1 MLKFK
6 TNYFTSYCL
15 LLLYILLNISSCS
28 SSGIDNSVE
37 QEIEE
42 GGNQE
47 ETITNAQT
55 IGLNF
60 NEQLQFVDIPQIS
73 ATNTD
78 WVRGFV
84 EFFQL
89 YENRELLNT
98 DERIT
103 KFLTLKPSGFKT
115 VLSLKF
121 QFRGIDY
128 PAPNS
133 QELNDYLDYMDVVL
147 DRIWNGTDIIIVG
160 NEPFIETDEVDFG
173 DNMYN
178 FYVKA
183 SERVKAYSDAHT
195 EKPIFFGAFDNM
207 YQDRRRNLPVLNGL
221 LEYSKNTAWISGV
234 DMHIHH
240 NNYNEMISAI
250 DFVNTRIRED
260 QKIIISEYSLM
271 KHWRDNLNG
280 FIPATFA
287 SQYSYPSTWRNYQY
301 IDSALKAPK
310 TRAEWVDFL
319 SKSDWFESRK
329 HYLLETYQ
337 DIFTTYDKFFL
348 ATYAFRQAYPF
359 NTDFTSNTDPW
370 VLNGI
375 YVNRSVEPN
384 PNTGQFQFNYSFI
397 DDFRI
402 VQDISKTN

>member
-1 MLKFK
+1 MLKLK
-6 TNYFTSYCL
+6 ANYFKYYFL
-15 LLLYILLNISSCS
+15 LTLFTLLSVASCS
-28 SSGIDNSVE
+28 SSNNEDPIVPE
-37 QEIEE
+37 TEE
-42 GGNQE
+42 GNE
-47 ETITNAQT
+47 EEGSSIIDVQT

-60 NEQLQFVDIPQIS
+60 NEQLQFVDLQQIS

-84 EFFQL
+84 EFFQF
-89 YENRELLNT
+89 YENRSLLNS

-103 KFLTLKPSGFKT
+103 KFLSLKPSGYKT

-121 QFRGIDY
+121 PFKGKDY
-128 PAPNS
+128 PVSNS
-133 QELNDYLDYMDVVL
+133 QELNDYLNYLDVIL
-147 DRIWNGTDIIIVG
+147 DRLWVGIDVIIVG
-160 NEPFIETDEVDFG
+160 NEPFIETDEEDFG
-173 DNMYN
+173 DDMYN

-221 LEYSKNTAWISGV
+221 LDYSKNTPWIAGV

-240 NNYNEMISAI
+240 NNYNEMISAL
-250 DFVNTRIRED
+250 DFVNARLRAN

-280 FIPATFA
+280 LIPSEFA
-287 SQYSYPSTWRNYQY
+287 SQYSYPSSWRNYQY
-301 IDSALKAPK
+301 IDAALKSPK
-310 TRAEWVDFL
+310 ARTEWVDFL
-319 SKSDWFESRK
+319 SKSDWFESKK

-337 DIFTTYDKFFL
+337 DVFTTYDKFFL

-359 NTDFTSNTDPW
+359 NTDFNSNTDPW

-375 YVNRSVEPN
+375 YVNRSVEPDS
-384 PNTGQFQFNYSFI
+384 NTGQFQFNYTFI

-402 VQDISKTN
+402 VQDISN